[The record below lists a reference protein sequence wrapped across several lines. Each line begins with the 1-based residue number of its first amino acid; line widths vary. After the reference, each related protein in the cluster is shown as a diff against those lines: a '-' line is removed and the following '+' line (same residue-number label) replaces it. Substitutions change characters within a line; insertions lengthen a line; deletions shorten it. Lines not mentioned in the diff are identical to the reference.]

1 VGRVRPINQDLPLES
16 ANLFAVADGMGG
28 HVAGEVAARV
38 AIETLQLA
46 FDRDPTSTGLRGA
59 FVEANEAVWHESQ
72 FNPEVRGMGTTLIAV
87 ALVSAASGGDT
98 LTLANVGD
106 SRAYV
111 LAGGS
116 ISQVTSDHSLA
127 EERARHGE
135 MTEAEAAVHPQRH
148 ILTRAMGIGPDVDV
162 DMWDLQLQSGDRVV
176 LCSDGLSNEVSMDLM
191 AQVLA
196 REPDPTRAAQRL
208 VDQANE
214 RGGSDNIT
222 VVVVDV
228 LVGEDDTDATSLV
241 TPLGALAEAEAP
253 VVLAGGAATG
263 AATPVDTATI
273 PLVSPVPGTDDTMA
287 VPRLGSLAPGSQL
300 GFSGSDTGLGE
311 AATASGEFLSGQT
324 ASVPLARTSARVP
337 PQPTR
342 SAIVPPK
349 ETRGQRR
356 RRLGIP
362 RRITVRVVLFLIL
375 IAAVPVGAFFAI
387 RWYSYDNW
395 YPAISGTHVVIEQGH
410 SGGVLWFQ
418 PKVVD
423 RTGITTSEILPPGL
437 AEIRSVQQEPSLSDA
452 KHFVQNLHAQ
462 YVFLHSAAA
471 TNSGT
476 GTIGPNGSLPNITAP
491 KTTTTTKPGETTVPT
506 AAVTTTTVAQP

>member
-16 ANLFAVADGMGG
+16 ADLFAVADGMGG

-59 FVEANEAVWHESQ
+59 FIEANEAVWHESQ

-111 LAGGS
+111 FAGGS

-191 AQVLA
+191 GQVLA
-196 REPDPTRAAQRL
+196 GEPDPTRAAQQL

-253 VVLAGGAATG
+253 VVLAGGAAT
-263 AATPVDTATI
+263 PVDTATI
-273 PLVSPVPGTDDTMA
+273 PMVSPVPGTDDTMA
-287 VPRLGSLAPGSQL
+287 VPRVDSLAPGSQL
-300 GFSGSDTGLGE
+300 GFSGSDTALG
-311 AATASGEFLSGQT
+311 AATTESGEFLSGHT

-342 SAIVPPK
+342 SAPVPAK

-395 YPAISGTHVVIEQGH
+395 YPAISGKQVVIEQGH

-423 RTGITTSEILPPGL
+423 RTGIKTTQILPPGL
-437 AEIRSVQQEPSLSDA
+437 AEIRSGQQEPSLSAA
-452 KHFVQNLHAQ
+452 KRFVQNLNAQ
-462 YVFLHSAAA
+462 YNFFRSVA
-471 TNSGT
+471 
-476 GTIGPNGSLPNITAP
+476 
-491 KTTTTTKPGETTVPT
+491 TTTTTTTTTIPGQTTVPT
-506 AAVTTTTVAQP
+506 VAVTSTTVAP